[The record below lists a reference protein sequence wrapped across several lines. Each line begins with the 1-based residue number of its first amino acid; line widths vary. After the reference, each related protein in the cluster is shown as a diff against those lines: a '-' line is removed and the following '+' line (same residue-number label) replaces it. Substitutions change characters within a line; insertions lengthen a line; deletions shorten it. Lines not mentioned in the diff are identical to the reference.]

1 MVVLVGDAGVPVTN
15 SEHAVCQLRY
25 RARGRALRRPRCWD
39 QPGVCSRRQG
49 SRDTRH
55 HHRHRTCPSR
65 WVLGSRLQCGPHLR
79 RLSRGHEWGCP
90 LVTSLPGSVPRS
102 GPHGAPSCRLLGHLG
117 MGGGLMLPTEAEQD
131 PTTGGPGAGGGGGGS
146 PGSWP
151 GHCTGP
157 TRSPV
162 ALAGEMPR
170 LCPSSEQTRCRRQML
185 PELSARLH
193 SEGAR
198 LLAQLLSHLWA
209 LRPWRQEPF
218 EN

>member
-39 QPGVCSRRQG
+39 QPGACSRRQG

-131 PTTGGPGAGGGGGGS
+131 PTTGGPGSWGRGQAWELARPLHRPHPQPRGPCQGDASAVPVFRADSVSEADASRTLCTAPFRGRPAPS
-146 PGSWP
+146 PAP
-151 GHCTGP
+151 
-157 TRSPV
+157 
-162 ALAGEMPR
+162 LAFVG
-170 LCPSSEQTRCRRQML
+170 T
-185 PELSARLH
+185 
-193 SEGAR
+193 
-198 LLAQLLSHLWA
+198 
-209 LRPWRQEPF
+209 
-218 EN
+218 